1 MTLTN
6 SNQKLTRNELH
17 SIENAVEDVGI
28 RAIHPGRLEAYAA
41 ELVERLKSVSEKN
54 K

>member
-1 MTLTN
+1 MTLLN
-6 SNQKLTRNELH
+6 ADQKLTRNELH

-28 RAIHPGRLEAYAA
+28 RAIHPNRMEAFAA
-41 ELVERLKSVSEKN
+41 ELVERLKNTSEEN